1 MSSDHNRPYSSNS
14 VADRSRVD
22 GSQISRREKQKQ
34 DCLGMAEGM
43 WEPTRLFQVE
53 YNSSKAQNTDVT
65 SSLWTQG

>member
-34 DCLGMAEGM
+34 DCLGMAEDGG
-43 WEPTRLFQVE
+43 
-53 YNSSKAQNTDVT
+53 AG
-65 SSLWTQG
+65 SLGEGLCLR